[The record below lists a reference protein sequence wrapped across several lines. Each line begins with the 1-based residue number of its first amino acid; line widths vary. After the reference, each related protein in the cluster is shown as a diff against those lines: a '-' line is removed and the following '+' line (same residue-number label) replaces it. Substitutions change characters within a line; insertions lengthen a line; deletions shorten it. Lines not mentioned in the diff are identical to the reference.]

1 MRAVTITAPGGPE
14 VLKLEEHPVPP
25 PGPGQIRVRVRA
37 SALNRADVLQRRGLH
52 PPPPGAPAEIPG
64 LEYAGEVDALG
75 PGAGL
80 WAVGNRVMGIIGGG
94 GHAEYVVIHEREA
107 VRIPQ
112 NLPWEEAAA
121 VPEVFMT
128 AYDALIRQADLR
140 AEERVLIHAVG
151 SGVGLAALQLARA
164 MGAVVLGTSRTPEKL
179 RRAAEWGLE
188 TGLDASPAE
197 LPDAVREATTG
208 QGVHVVLDLVGGP
221 YFDAALRVVGS
232 GGRVVLVGL
241 IAGSRVEI
249 DLGTLLRQRI
259 RVFGTVLRSRP
270 LPEKIQLAR
279 EFSQNVLPFLTSGK
293 VRPVIDRVVPFSEV
307 AEAHQ
312 AMEANQTFGK
322 VVLRW

>member
-14 VLKLEEHPVPP
+14 VLRLEEHPVPE
-25 PGPGQIRVRVRA
+25 PGPGQIRVQVRA
-37 SALNRADVLQRRGLH
+37 SALNRADVLQRRGLY

-80 WAVGNRVMGIIGGG
+80 WAVGNRVMGIIAGG

-128 AYDALIRQADLR
+128 AYDALTRQAGLR
-140 AEERVLIHAVG
+140 ADERVLIHAVG

-164 MGAVVLGTSRTPEKL
+164 MGATVLGTSRTPEKL

-188 TGLDASPAE
+188 TGLDAAPAQ
-197 LPDAVREATTG
+197 LPDAVREATG
-208 QGVHVVLDLVGGP
+208 GEDVHVVLDLVGGP
-221 YFDAALRVVGS
+221 YFEAALQLVGS
-232 GGRVVLVGL
+232 SGRIVLVGL
-241 IAGSRVEI
+241 MAGSRVEI
-249 DLGTLLRQRI
+249 DLGTLLRKRV

-270 LPEKIQLAR
+270 LLEKIQLAR
-279 EFSQNVLPFLTSGK
+279 EFSQNVLPLLTSGK
-293 VRPVIDRVVPFSEV
+293 VRPTIDRVVPFSEV
-307 AEAHQ
+307 AEAHK
-312 AMEANQTFGK
+312 AMEANKTFGK

>member
-1 MRAVTITAPGGPE
+1 MRAVTITEPGGPE
-14 VLKLEEHPVPP
+14 VLKLEQHDVPE

-37 SALNRADVLQRRGLH
+37 SALNRADILQRQGIY
-52 PPPPGAPAEIPG
+52 PPPPGAPTEIPG

-80 WAVGNRVMGIIGGG
+80 WAVGNRVMGIVGGG

-128 AYDALIRQADLR
+128 AYDALMRQADLR
-140 AEERVLIHAVG
+140 ADERVLIHAVG

-164 MGAVVLGTSRTPEKL
+164 MGATVLGTSRTPEKL
-179 RRAAEWGLE
+179 RRAAELGME
-188 TGLDASPAE
+188 IGLDASPGQ
-197 LPDAVREATTG
+197 LPEAVREATAG
-208 QGVHVVLDLVGGP
+208 EAVHVVLDLVGGP
-221 YFDAALRVVGS
+221 YFEAALQLVGS
-232 GGRVVLVGL
+232 GGRIVVVGL
-241 IAGSRVEI
+241 MAGSRVEI
-249 DLGTLLRQRI
+249 DLGTLLRKRV

-270 LPEKIQLAR
+270 LLEKIQLAR
-279 EFSQNVLPFLTSGK
+279 EFSQNVLPLLTSGK
-293 VRPVIDRVVPFSEV
+293 IRPVIDRVVPFSEI
-307 AEAHQ
+307 AEAQ
-312 AMEANQTFGK
+312 KAMEANQTFGK